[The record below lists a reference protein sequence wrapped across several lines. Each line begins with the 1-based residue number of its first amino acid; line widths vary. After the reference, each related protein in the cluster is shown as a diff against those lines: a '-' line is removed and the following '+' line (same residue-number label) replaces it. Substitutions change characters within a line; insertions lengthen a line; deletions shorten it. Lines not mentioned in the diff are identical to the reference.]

1 SFLNNDRVSNPNFNF
16 GVITDF
22 ARQKHFFTNGF
33 YITVTIIALIA
44 LLSFI
49 LYRHYY
55 YKLFAIATWIML
67 IGSLIPLVGCLFNV
81 FSTPARCW
89 VYIFALTTAGL
100 IVLFI
105 YYLSV
110 LSLKSYIFA
119 SLPVLFIMGI
129 IQMIVKVQKMTWMG
143 ICLVIMIFIGI
154 L

>member
-1 SFLNNDRVSNPNFNF
+1 MDDSYSCYIKFFNCYLGLLYWRFFFLNNDRVSNPNFNF

-22 ARQKHFFTNGF
+22 ARQNIFTNGF

-44 LLSFI
+44 LLSFK

-67 IGSLIPLVGCLFNV
+67 IGSLTPLFDSMFNG
-81 FSTPARCW
+81 FSTPERRW

-100 IVLFI
+100 IALFI
-105 YYLSV
+105 HYLSE

-119 SLPVLFIMGI
+119 SF
-129 IQMIVKVQKMTWMG
+129 QY
-143 ICLVIMIFIGI
+143 
-154 L
+154 